1 LRRVGLAVQLLGC
14 AAAVLVISLVVRGD
28 TSRSAIAASTA
39 VLATAVVSLAGL
51 QGLWPTAKQHFEV
64 AKQQRGLSDY
74 EVTVAGGRALGVNA
88 DFVEWAV
95 GQTAPTD
102 RWVLAS
108 KDATVMQ
115 WLSYRMLPR
124 LATRKPRKGTVIV
137 FYGTTPEKAGYA
149 MSQLS
154 DLRSYQ
160 PTFSIARLNA
170 PRGAK

>member
-14 AAAVLVISLVVRGD
+14 AAAVLLISLIVRGD
-28 TSRSAIAASTA
+28 TSRSSVAASTA
-39 VLATAVVSLAGL
+39 VLATVVVSLVGL
-51 QGLWPTAKQHFEV
+51 QGLWPTAKQHLTV
-64 AKQQRGLSDY
+64 AKQQRRISHY

-95 GQTAPTD
+95 GQTALTD

-124 LATRKPRKGTVIV
+124 LATQKPQKGTVIV
-137 FYGTTPEKAGYA
+137 FYGTTPQKAGYA
-149 MSQLS
+149 MSQLT
-154 DLRSYQ
+154 DMRSYQ
-160 PTFSIARLNA
+160 PTFSIARLKD
-170 PRGAK
+170 PRGTR